1 MNNKVGGFVG
11 FLFFSAQ
18 SLSKAELLF
27 TFLGK
32 MHPTGDVLQF
42 IM

>member
-1 MNNKVGGFVG
+1 MNNKVGVFFGFV
-11 FLFFSAQ
+11 FSAQ
-18 SLSKAELLF
+18 PLSKAELLF

-32 MHPTGDVLQF
+32 MHPAGDVLQF